1 MWSVSNALLIA
12 LHGHVLALHCH
23 ACIVT
28 LPCVLCYIV
37 MCVALHCQMRR
48 VTLLRLLCCV
58 ILCVVLHCHA
68 MCLVVHCHAM
78 CLVLHSSEL
87 CANRFSLLGLYRVW
101 WHFLISNSLWICN
114 PCNFLTYFLAIQV
127 LQRIVEHTP
136 EVQRSAATSHLCEV
150 SLLVISNLHDS
161 TLVINP
167 DIWFYFF
174 QDIGNESLN
183 RSAEMMEI
191 DARLNALQKF
201 MKENMPWYRDALALH
216 LSHIITS
223 GVIEN
228 DNWIRLSLVV

>member
-1 MWSVSNALLIA
+1 MWSVSNALRIA
-12 LHGHVLALHCH
+12 LHCHVLALHC
-23 ACIVT
+23 V
-28 LPCVLCYIV
+28 V
-37 MCVALHCQMRR
+37 CVAVHCQMRR

-58 ILCVVLHCHA
+58 VLCVVLHCHA
-68 MCLVVHCHAM
+68 MCLV
-78 CLVLHSSEL
+78 LHSREL
-87 CANRFSLLGLYRVW
+87 CANRFPLLGLYRVW

-150 SLLVISNLHDS
+150 SLLVISNLHVS

-201 MKENMPWYRDALALH
+201 MKENMPWCRDALALH

-223 GVIEN
+223 GVIDN
-228 DNWIRLSLVV
+228 DNWIRMSLVA

>member
-1 MWSVSNALLIA
+1 MLAYIVWCVHCHVAVSNALRIA
-12 LHGHVLALHCH
+12 LHCHVLALHCH
-23 ACIVT
+23 SCIVT
-28 LPCVLCYIV
+28 LPCVLCYIA
-37 MCVALHCQMRR
+37 MCVALHCQMPR

-58 ILCVVLHCHA
+58 ILCVVL
-68 MCLVVHCHAM
+68 HCHAM

-150 SLLVISNLHDS
+150 SLLVISKLHDS

-167 DIWFYFF
+167 DMWFYFF
-174 QDIGNESLN
+174 KTLET
-183 RSAEMMEI
+183 
-191 DARLNALQKF
+191 
-201 MKENMPWYRDALALH
+201 
-216 LSHIITS
+216 SH
-223 GVIEN
+223 
-228 DNWIRLSLVV
+228 